1 MMGKA
6 CIQKVKTKNTKD
18 YFKKGEYH
26 GIGLEY
32 NKNRNKQRKM
42 IFENGKDC
50 YCILYDENNNEI
62 YKGLLKERRPK
73 EGNNIKIYD
82 NYLSN
87 IYIGIFNN
95 FEYNG
100 KILFYEIKYGKK
112 ESNEIHFKGIF
123 NNDLYEN
130 VILYDPQGNII
141 YEGVFMKD
149 IIKKIKIYNLKDIEN
164 MKEIIIKVNIQD
176 FLIGD

>member
-42 IFENGKDC
+42 IFENGKSLKDC

-87 IYIGIFNN
+87 IYIGILI
-95 FEYNG
+95 
-100 KILFYEIKYGKK
+100 IL
-112 ESNEIHFKGIF
+112 
-123 NNDLYEN
+123 
-130 VILYDPQGNII
+130 NIMEKH
-141 YEGVFMKD
+141 YFMK
-149 IIKKIKIYNLKDIEN
+149 
-164 MKEIIIKVNIQD
+164 
-176 FLIGD
+176 